1 MECFVI
7 LHFVSVDFPFVE
19 IKDVSTSVPTLVII
33 SFLDKNPRWVTDDS
47 FYEDFPE
54 DY

>member
-1 MECFVI
+1 MSA
-7 LHFVSVDFPFVE
+7 L
-19 IKDVSTSVPTLVII
+19 TLVII
-33 SFLDKNPRWVTDDS
+33 SFLDKNPGWVIDDN